1 MSVGNQVEM
10 KANARLD
17 NEVDDDD
24 VDASFVVALTLGFRV
39 SRSEVPVLSDL
50 PAAFRVASDSESTLE
65 TFSDVGCDAFDVGK

>member
-1 MSVGNQVEM
+1 M

-17 NEVDDDD
+17 NDVDDDDD

-50 PAAFRVASDSESTLE
+50 PPAFRVASDSESTLE

>member
-17 NEVDDDD
+17 NDVDDDD

>member
-17 NEVDDDD
+17 NVDDDDD

-50 PAAFRVASDSESTLE
+50 PPAFRVASDSESTLE